1 MNTELREWLLELQ
14 ETLALH
20 FEMQDILLNMPLAS
34 YHLAAFNN
42 ESFAAR

>member
-1 MNTELREWLLELQ
+1 MNNELHEWLLELQ

-20 FEMQDILLNMPLAS
+20 FEMQDILLNMPLTVQ
-34 YHLAAFNN
+34 HLAAFDN